1 MSPFLLSFFAASGVL
16 SLIFFTFGQAKLFL
30 SLYTESKP
38 RLMWAVM
45 TNRGQGMSLHKL
57 YGRQL
62 SALSLCLTLACAPL
76 FSVQADEPELVPTDG
91 SATLGETSQALV
103 QTEGQTPAVAMMAGI
118 QPLPE
123 GAAAKSRADIQ
134 SLLPA
139 NYTPVY
145 MNQLAALYAART
157 MKPMWENREAVQAF
171 QQQLAEVAIAGFQ
184 PQFTQ
189 WIELLTD
196 PAVSGMARDVVLSDA
211 MMGYLQF
218 ISSIPVQGNR
228 WLYSDKPYTLS
239 TPPLSVINQWQL
251 ALDNGVL
258 PQFVAGLAPQHPQYA
273 AMHQALLTQLTDS
286 RPWPQLTSSVKL
298 SPGQWSKDVPALRE
312 ILQRTGMMDSGPD
325 IALPGD
331 NSVVSPSAEP
341 VTKVRTTSTKPAVY
355 DRQLVDAV
363 KRFQTWQGLGA
374 DGVIGQ
380 STRDWLNVS
389 PAQRAGVLAL
399 NIQRLRL
406 LPGKLSTGIMV
417 NIPAYSLVYYL
428 DGNQVLASRVIVG
441 RPDRKTPMMSSALN
455 NVVVNPPWNVP
466 PTLARKDI
474 LPKVQ
479 NDPGYLESHGYTM
492 MRGWN
497 SNEAIN
503 PYNVDWSTITA
514 SNLPF
519 RFQQA
524 PGARNSLGRY
534 KFNMP
539 SSDAI
544 YLHDT
549 PNHNLFQKDTRALSS
564 GCVRVNKASELANM
578 LLQDAGWN
586 DSRISDALKEGNTR
600 YVNIR
605 QNIPVN
611 LYYLTAFVGADG
623 RAQYRTDIYNYDLP
637 ARSGAQILPKAEQLI
652 R

>member
-1 MSPFLLSFFAASGVL
+1 MLLN
-16 SLIFFTFGQAKLFL
+16 K
-30 SLYTESKP
+30 
-38 RLMWAVM
+38 MC
-45 TNRGQGMSLHKL
+45 
-57 YGRQL
+57 GRRL
-62 SALSLCLTLACAPL
+62 SAISLCLAVTFAPL
-76 FSVQADEPELVPTDG
+76 FNAQADEPEMIPGDSSASVSEQPTALSQPQVQS
-91 SATLGETSQALV
+91 SATAI
-103 QTEGQTPAVAMMAGI
+103 MAGI
-118 QPLPE
+118 QPLPQ
-123 GAAAKSRADIQ
+123 GVSVDQARAELQ
-134 SLLPA
+134 SQLPA
-139 NYTPVY
+139 GFTPVY
-145 MNQLAALYAART
+145 MSQLELLYAARE
-157 MKPMWENREAVQAF
+157 MKPMWENRDAVKAF

-184 PQFTQ
+184 PQFTT
-189 WIELLTD
+189 WVALLTD
-196 PAVSGMARDVVLSDA
+196 PAVSGQARDIVLSDA
-211 MMGYLQF
+211 MLGYLHF
-218 ISSIPVQGNR
+218 IANIPVKGNR
-228 WLYSDKPYTLS
+228 WLYSDKPYALT
-239 TPPLSVINQWQL
+239 TPPISVINQWQV
-251 ALDNGVL
+251 ALDNGQL
-258 PQFVAGLAPQHPQYA
+258 TSFVASLAPQHPQYA
-273 AMHQALLTQLTDS
+273 AMHESLLKLVSDT
-286 RPWPQLTSSVKL
+286 RPWPQLTSTATL
-298 SPGQWSKDVPALRE
+298 RPGEWSNDIPALRE
-312 ILQRTGMMDSGPD
+312 ILRRTGMLEST
-325 IALPGD
+325 
-331 NSVVSPSAEP
+331 VSTSAKEG
-341 VTKVRTTSTKPAVY
+341 RSAY
-355 DRQLVDAV
+355 DRELVDAV

-374 DGVIGQ
+374 DGAIGPA
-380 STRDWLNVS
+380 TRDWLNVT

-406 LPGKLSTGIMV
+406 LPSDLSTGIMV
-417 NIPAYSLVYYL
+417 NIPAYSLVYYQN
-428 DGNQVLASRVIVG
+428 GNQVLASRVVVG

-474 LPKVQ
+474 LPKLW
-479 NDPGYLESHGYTM
+479 NDPGYLERHGYTV

-497 SNEAIN
+497 SKETID
-503 PYNVDWSTITA
+503 PWQVDWATITA

-586 DSRISDALKEGNTR
+586 DTRISDALKQGDTR

-611 LYYLTAFVGADG
+611 LYYLTAFVGPDG
-623 RAQYRTDIYNYDLP
+623 RTQYRTDIYNYDLT
-637 ARSGAQILPKAEQLI
+637 ARSSAQIVSKAEQLI

>member
-1 MSPFLLSFFAASGVL
+1 MLL
-16 SLIFFTFGQAKLFL
+16 K
-30 SLYTESKP
+30 K
-38 RLMWAVM
+38 R
-45 TNRGQGMSLHKL
+45 

-62 SALSLCLTLACAPL
+62 SALSLSLAFAFAPL
-76 FSVQADEPELVPTDG
+76 FNVQAEEPEVVPTDS
-91 SATLGETSQALV
+91 SATIGEISSALS
-103 QTEGQTPAVAMMAGI
+103 QTENQSASVAKMAGE
-118 QPLPE
+118 QVLSAD
-123 GAAAKSRADIQ
+123 AAAKSRADIQ
-134 SLLPA
+134 AVLPSG
-139 NYTPVY
+139 YQPVF
-145 MNQLAALYAART
+145 MNPLVSLYAARD
-157 MKPMWENREAVQAF
+157 MKPMWDNREAVQAF

-184 PQFTQ
+184 PQFTT
-189 WIELLTD
+189 WVELLTD
-196 PAVSGMARDVVLSDA
+196 PAVNGLARDVVLSDA
-211 MMGYLQF
+211 MMGYLHF
-218 ISSIPVQGNR
+218 ISGIPTQGNR
-228 WLYSDKPYTLS
+228 WLYGTKPYSMS

-251 ALDNGVL
+251 ALDNGSL
-258 PQFVAGLAPQHPQYA
+258 PQFIAGLAPQHPQYTP
-273 AMHQALLTQLTDS
+273 MHQALLAQVADS
-286 RPWPQLTSSVKL
+286 RPWPQLTGKTSL
-298 SPGQWSKDVPALRE
+298 RPGEWSNDIGALRE
-312 ILQRTGMMDSGPD
+312 ILQRTGMLDDSVK

-331 NSVVSPSAEP
+331 DVVSPSAER
-341 VTKVRTTSTKPAVY
+341 KAKNSSRGVY
-355 DRQLVDAV
+355 DRQLVEGV
-363 KRFQTWQGLGA
+363 KRFQAWQGLGA

-406 LPGKLSTGIMV
+406 LPGNLSTGIMV
-417 NIPAYSLVYYL
+417 NIPAFSLVYYQ

-474 LPKVQ
+474 LPKVR
-479 NDPGYLESHGYTM
+479 NNPGYLEQHGYTV

-497 SNEAIN
+497 SKEAID
-503 PYNVDWSTITA
+503 PYQVDWETITA

-549 PNHNLFQKDTRALSS
+549 PNHNLFQRDGRALSS

-586 DSRISDALKEGNTR
+586 DARISDALKQGNTR

-623 RAQYRTDIYNYDLP
+623 RTQYRTDIYNYDLT
-637 ARSGAQILPKAEQLI
+637 ARSSAQILPKAEQLI

>member
-1 MSPFLLSFFAASGVL
+1 MLLNKICS
-16 SLIFFTFGQAKLFL
+16 
-30 SLYTESKP
+30 
-38 RLMWAVM
+38 R
-45 TNRGQGMSLHKL
+45 R
-57 YGRQL
+57 L
-62 SALSLCLTLACAPL
+62 SAISLCLAVTFAPL
-76 FSVQADEPELVPTDG
+76 FSVQADEPEMIPGDS
-91 SATLGETSQALV
+91 SATVSEQPTALSQPQA
-103 QTEGQTPAVAMMAGI
+103 QSPATAVMAGI

-123 GAAAKSRADIQ
+123 GISAEKARAELQ
-134 SLLPA
+134 SQLPSG
-139 NYTPVY
+139 YTPVY
-145 MNQLAALYAART
+145 LNQLELLYAARD
-157 MKPMWENREAVQAF
+157 MQPMWENRDAVKAF

-184 PQFTQ
+184 PQFTT
-189 WIELLTD
+189 WVALLTD
-196 PAVSGMARDVVLSDA
+196 PSVTGLARDAVLSDA
-211 MMGYLQF
+211 MMGYLHF
-218 ISSIPVQGNR
+218 IANIPVKGTR
-228 WLYSDKPYTLS
+228 WLYSDKPYALA
-239 TPPLSVINQWQL
+239 TPPLSVINQWQI
-251 ALDNGVL
+251 ALDNGQL
-258 PQFVAGLAPQHPQYA
+258 TTFVASLAPQHPQYA
-273 AMHQALLTQLTDS
+273 ALHDS
-286 RPWPQLTSSVKL
+286 LKKLVSDARPWPQLTSTATL
-298 SPGQWSKDVPALRE
+298 RPGQWSNDVPALRE
-312 ILQRTGMMDSGPD
+312 ILQRTGMLEGGPK

-331 NSVVSPSAEP
+331 DVAAEVVVSPSAVAVEP
-341 VTKVRTTSTKPAVY
+341 AAVKPVARQSTQRSQPAPAVRAAY
-355 DRQLVDAV
+355 DRELVDAV

-374 DGVIGQ
+374 DGAVGPA
-380 STRDWLNVS
+380 TREWLNVT

-406 LPGKLSTGIMV
+406 LPGELSTGIMV
-417 NIPAYSLVYYL
+417 NIPAYSLVYYQN
-428 DGNQVLASRVIVG
+428 GNQVLASRVIVG

-474 LPKVQ
+474 LPKVW
-479 NDPGYLESHGYTM
+479 NDPGYLERHGYTV

-497 SNEAIN
+497 SKETIN
-503 PYNVDWSTITA
+503 PWQVDWSTITP

-524 PGARNSLGRY
+524 PGAHNSLGRY

-586 DSRISDALKEGNTR
+586 DTRISDALKQGDTR

-623 RAQYRTDIYNYDLP
+623 RTQYRTDIYNYDLT
-637 ARSGAQILPKAEQLI
+637 ARSSAQIVSKAEQLI

>member
-1 MSPFLLSFFAASGVL
+1 MLLN
-16 SLIFFTFGQAKLFL
+16 K
-30 SLYTESKP
+30 
-38 RLMWAVM
+38 MC
-45 TNRGQGMSLHKL
+45 
-57 YGRQL
+57 GRCL
-62 SALSLCLTLACAPL
+62 SAISLCLAVTFAPL
-76 FSVQADEPELVPTDG
+76 FNAQADEPEMIPGD
-91 SATLGETSQALV
+91 S
-103 QTEGQTPAVAMMAGI
+103 AVAATAIMAGI

-123 GAAAKSRADIQ
+123 GVSAEKVRADLQ
-134 SLLPA
+134 SQLPSG
-139 NYTPVY
+139 YTPVY
-145 MNQLAALYAART
+145 MSQLTLLYAARD
-157 MKPMWENREAVQAF
+157 MKPMWDNRDAVKAF

-184 PQFTQ
+184 PQFTA
-189 WIELLTD
+189 WVALLTD
-196 PAVSGMARDVVLSDA
+196 PAVNGMARDVVLSDA
-211 MMGYLQF
+211 MMGYLHF
-218 ISSIPVQGNR
+218 IANIPVKGQR
-228 WLYSDKPYTLS
+228 WLYSNKPYALA
-239 TPPLSVINQWQL
+239 TPPVSVINQWQI
-251 ALDNGVL
+251 ALEEGQL
-258 PQFVAGLAPQHPQYA
+258 PMFVASLAPQHPQYA
-273 AMHQALLTQLTDS
+273 PMHDALLKLVADS
-286 RPWPQLTSSVKL
+286 RPWPQLTNTATL
-298 SPGQWSKDVPALRE
+298 RPGQWSNDVPALRE
-312 ILQRTGMMDSGPD
+312 ILQRTGMLDGGPK

-331 NSVVSPSAEP
+331 NTADSAVVSPSAVVDETSVAHDEP
-341 VTKVRTTSTKPAVY
+341 TARRSKPAPAARAY
-355 DRQLVDAV
+355 DRELVEAV
-363 KRFQTWQGLGA
+363 KRFQAWQGLGA
-374 DGVIGQ
+374 DGVIGPA
-380 STRDWLNVS
+380 TRNWLNMT

-406 LPGKLSTGIMV
+406 LPAELSTGIMV
-417 NIPAYSLVYYL
+417 NIPAYSLVYYQN
-428 DGNQVLASRVIVG
+428 GNQVLASRVIVG

-474 LPKVQ
+474 LPKVW
-479 NDPGYLESHGYTM
+479 NDPGYLERHGYTV

-497 SNEAIN
+497 SKEAID
-503 PYNVDWSTITA
+503 PWQVDWATITP

-524 PGARNSLGRY
+524 PGAHNSLGRY

-549 PNHNLFQKDTRALSS
+549 PNHTLFQRDARALSS

-586 DSRISDALKEGNTR
+586 DARISGALKQGDTR

-623 RAQYRTDIYNYDLP
+623 RMQYRTDIYNYDLT
-637 ARSGAQILPKAEQLI
+637 ARSSAQIVPKVEQLI

>member
-1 MSPFLLSFFAASGVL
+1 MLLKK
-16 SLIFFTFGQAKLFL
+16 I
-30 SLYTESKP
+30 
-38 RLMWAVM
+38 
-45 TNRGQGMSLHKL
+45 H
-57 YGRQL
+57 GRQL
-62 SALSLCLTLACAPL
+62 SALGVCMTLIFAPL
-76 FSVQADEPELVPTDG
+76 FNAQADEPEVVPVDS
-91 SATLGETSQALV
+91 SATMGAQPTSLLQPLDQSSA
-103 QTEGQTPAVAMMAGI
+103 TAIMAGI
-118 QPLPE
+118 
-123 GAAAKSRADIQ
+123 KT
-134 SLLPA
+134 LPA
-139 NYTPVY
+139 DVDTQAVRQQLQSGLPSGYTPAY
-145 MNQLAALYAART
+145 LNQLTLLYAARQ
-157 MKPMWENREAVQAF
+157 MKPMWDDRDAVRAF

-184 PQFTQ
+184 PQFTA
-189 WIELLTD
+189 WVELLTD
-196 PAVSGMARDVVLSDA
+196 PTVTGMARDVVLSDA

-218 ISSIPVQGNR
+218 VAGIPVNGNR
-228 WLYSDKPYTLS
+228 WLYSEKPYKLA
-239 TPPLSVINQWQL
+239 TPALSVINQWQVS
-251 ALDNGVL
+251 LDKGTLVR
-258 PQFVAGLAPQHPQYA
+258 FIASLAPAHPQYA
-273 AMHQALLTQLTDS
+273 TMHQSLLQLVADT
-286 RPWPQLTSSVKL
+286 RPWPQLRGTSTL
-298 SPGQWSKDVPALRE
+298 RPGQWSSDVPALRE
-312 ILQRTGMMDSGPD
+312 ILRRTGEADAGPK

-331 NSVVSPSAEP
+331 DPQSVVVSPSAP
-341 VTKVRTTSTKPAVY
+341 VKKKKSAVSADKPAAY
-355 DRQLVDAV
+355 DRELVAAV
-363 KRFQTWQGLGA
+363 KAFQTAQGLGA

-406 LPGKLSTGIMV
+406 LPGTLSTGIMV
-417 NIPAYSLVYYL
+417 NIPAYSLVYYQN
-428 DGNQVLASRVIVG
+428 GSEVLASRVIVG

-474 LPKVQ
+474 LPKLW
-479 NDPGYLESHGYTM
+479 NDPGYLERHGYTV

-497 SNEAIN
+497 SNQAID
-503 PYNVDWSTITA
+503 PYQVDWSTITP

-524 PGARNSLGRY
+524 PGERNSLGRY

-578 LLQDAGWN
+578 LLGDAGWN
-586 DSRISDALKEGNTR
+586 DTRISDALKEGNTR

-623 RAQYRTDIYNYDLP
+623 RTQYRTDIYNYDLT

>member
-1 MSPFLLSFFAASGVL
+1 MLLN
-16 SLIFFTFGQAKLFL
+16 K
-30 SLYTESKP
+30 
-38 RLMWAVM
+38 MC
-45 TNRGQGMSLHKL
+45 
-57 YGRQL
+57 GRRL
-62 SALSLCLTLACAPL
+62 SAISLCLAVTFAPL
-76 FSVQADEPELVPTDG
+76 FNAQADEPEMIPGDSSASVSEQPTALSQPQVQS
-91 SATLGETSQALV
+91 SATAI
-103 QTEGQTPAVAMMAGI
+103 MAGI
-118 QPLPE
+118 QPLPQ
-123 GAAAKSRADIQ
+123 GVSVDQARAELQ
-134 SLLPA
+134 SQLPA
-139 NYTPVY
+139 GFTPVY
-145 MNQLAALYAART
+145 MSQLELLYAARE
-157 MKPMWENREAVQAF
+157 MKPMWENRDAVKAF

-184 PQFTQ
+184 PQFTT
-189 WIELLTD
+189 WVALLTD
-196 PAVSGMARDVVLSDA
+196 PAVTGQARDIVLSDA
-211 MMGYLQF
+211 MMGYLH
-218 ISSIPVQGNR
+218 IIANIPVKGNR
-228 WLYSDKPYTLS
+228 WLYSGKPYALT
-239 TPPLSVINQWQL
+239 TPPISVINQWQV
-251 ALDNGVL
+251 ALDNGQL
-258 PQFVAGLAPQHPQYA
+258 TSFVASLAPQHPQYA
-273 AMHQALLTQLTDS
+273 AMHESLLKLVSDT
-286 RPWPQLTSSVKL
+286 RPWPQLTSTATL
-298 SPGQWSKDVPALRE
+298 RPGEWSNDIPALRE
-312 ILQRTGMMDSGPD
+312 ILRRTGMLEST
-325 IALPGD
+325 
-331 NSVVSPSAEP
+331 VSTSAKEG
-341 VTKVRTTSTKPAVY
+341 RSAY
-355 DRQLVDAV
+355 DRELVDAV

-374 DGVIGQ
+374 DGAIGPA
-380 STRDWLNVS
+380 TRDWLNVT

-406 LPGKLSTGIMV
+406 LPSELSTGIMV
-417 NIPAYSLVYYL
+417 NIPAYSLVYYQN
-428 DGNQVLASRVIVG
+428 GNQVLASRVIVG

-474 LPKVQ
+474 LPKLW
-479 NDPGYLESHGYTM
+479 NDPGYLERHGYTV

-497 SNEAIN
+497 SKETID
-503 PYNVDWSTITA
+503 PWQVDWATITA

-586 DSRISDALKEGNTR
+586 DTRISDALKQGDTR

-611 LYYLTAFVGADG
+611 LYYLTAFVGPDG
-623 RAQYRTDIYNYDLP
+623 RTQYRTDIYNYDLT
-637 ARSGAQILPKAEQLI
+637 ARSSAQIVSKAEQLI

>member
-1 MSPFLLSFFAASGVL
+1 
-16 SLIFFTFGQAKLFL
+16 
-30 SLYTESKP
+30 
-38 RLMWAVM
+38 
-45 TNRGQGMSLHKL
+45 
-57 YGRQL
+57 
-62 SALSLCLTLACAPL
+62 
-76 FSVQADEPELVPTDG
+76 
-91 SATLGETSQALV
+91 
-103 QTEGQTPAVAMMAGI
+103 MAGI
-118 QPLPE
+118 QPLPQ
-123 GAAAKSRADIQ
+123 GVSVDQARAELQ
-134 SLLPA
+134 SQLPA
-139 NYTPVY
+139 GFTPVY
-145 MNQLAALYAART
+145 MSQLELLYAARE
-157 MKPMWENREAVQAF
+157 MKPMWENRDAVKAF

-184 PQFTQ
+184 PQFTTQ
-189 WIELLTD
+189 VALLTD
-196 PAVSGMARDVVLSDA
+196 PAVSGRARDIVLSDA
-211 MMGYLQF
+211 MLGYLHF
-218 ISSIPVQGNR
+218 IANIPVKGNR
-228 WLYSDKPYTLS
+228 WLYSDKPYALT
-239 TPPLSVINQWQL
+239 TPPISVINQWQV
-251 ALDNGVL
+251 ALDNGQL
-258 PQFVAGLAPQHPQYA
+258 TSFVASLPPQHPQYA
-273 AMHQALLTQLTDS
+273 AMHESLLKLVSDT
-286 RPWPQLTSSVKL
+286 RPSPQLTSTATL
-298 SPGQWSKDVPALRE
+298 RPGEWSNDIPALRE
-312 ILQRTGMMDSGPD
+312 ILRRTGMLES
-325 IALPGD
+325 A
-331 NSVVSPSAEP
+331 VSTSAKEG
-341 VTKVRTTSTKPAVY
+341 RSAY
-355 DRQLVDAV
+355 DRELVDAV

-374 DGVIGQ
+374 DGAIGPA
-380 STRDWLNVS
+380 TRDWLNVT

-406 LPGKLSTGIMV
+406 LPSELSTGIMV
-417 NIPAYSLVYYL
+417 NIPAYSLVYYQN
-428 DGNQVLASRVIVG
+428 GNQVLASRVIVG

-474 LPKVQ
+474 LPKLW
-479 NDPGYLESHGYTM
+479 NDPGYLERHGYTV

-497 SNEAIN
+497 SKETID
-503 PYNVDWSTITA
+503 PWQVDWATITA

-586 DSRISDALKEGNTR
+586 DTRISDVLKQGDTR

-611 LYYLTAFVGADG
+611 LYYLTAFVGPDG
-623 RAQYRTDIYNYDLP
+623 RTQYRTDIYNYDLT
-637 ARSGAQILPKAEQLI
+637 ARSSAQIVSKAEQLI

>member
-1 MSPFLLSFFAASGVL
+1 MLLN
-16 SLIFFTFGQAKLFL
+16 K
-30 SLYTESKP
+30 
-38 RLMWAVM
+38 MC
-45 TNRGQGMSLHKL
+45 
-57 YGRQL
+57 GRRL
-62 SALSLCLTLACAPL
+62 SAISLCLAVTFAPL
-76 FSVQADEPELVPTDG
+76 FNAQADEPEMIPGDS
-91 SATLGETSQALV
+91 SATVSEQPTALSQPQA
-103 QTEGQTPAVAMMAGI
+103 QSSATAIMAGI

-123 GAAAKSRADIQ
+123 GVSVDKARAELQ
-134 SLLPA
+134 SQLPA
-139 NYTPVY
+139 GFTPVY
-145 MNQLAALYAART
+145 MSQLELLYAARE
-157 MKPMWENREAVQAF
+157 MKPMWENRDAVKAF

-184 PQFTQ
+184 PQFTT
-189 WIELLTD
+189 WVALLTD
-196 PAVSGMARDVVLSDA
+196 PAVTGQARDILLSDA
-211 MMGYLQF
+211 MMGYLHF
-218 ISSIPVQGNR
+218 IANIPVKGNR
-228 WLYSDKPYTLS
+228 WLYSDKPYALT
-239 TPPLSVINQWQL
+239 TPPISVINQWQV
-251 ALDNGVL
+251 ALDNGQL
-258 PQFVAGLAPQHPQYA
+258 TSFVASLAPQHPQYA
-273 AMHQALLTQLTDS
+273 AMHDSLLKLVGDT
-286 RPWPQLTSSVKL
+286 RPWPQLTSTATL
-298 SPGQWSKDVPALRE
+298 RPGEWSKDIPALRE
-312 ILQRTGMMDSGPD
+312 ILRRTGM
-325 IALPGD
+325 LE
-331 NSVVSPSAEP
+331 SVVSTAAKEGRSA
-341 VTKVRTTSTKPAVY
+341 Y
-355 DRQLVDAV
+355 DRELVDAV

-374 DGVIGQ
+374 DGAIGPA
-380 STRDWLNVS
+380 TRDWLNVT

-406 LPGKLSTGIMV
+406 LPGTLSTGIMV
-417 NIPAYSLVYYL
+417 NIPAYSLVYYQN
-428 DGNQVLASRVIVG
+428 GNQVLASRVIVG

-474 LPKVQ
+474 LPKVW
-479 NDPGYLESHGYTM
+479 NDPGYLERHGYTV

-497 SNEAIN
+497 SKETID
-503 PYNVDWSTITA
+503 PWQVDWATITA

-549 PNHNLFQKDTRALSS
+549 PNHTLFQKDSRALSS

-586 DSRISDALKEGNTR
+586 DTRISDALKQGDTR

-611 LYYLTAFVGADG
+611 LYYLTAFVGPDG
-623 RAQYRTDIYNYDLP
+623 RTQYRTDIYNYDQT
-637 ARSGAQILPKAEQLI
+637 ARSSAQIVSKAEQLI

>member
-1 MSPFLLSFFAASGVL
+1 MLLNKICS
-16 SLIFFTFGQAKLFL
+16 
-30 SLYTESKP
+30 
-38 RLMWAVM
+38 R
-45 TNRGQGMSLHKL
+45 R
-57 YGRQL
+57 L
-62 SALSLCLTLACAPL
+62 SAISLCLAVTFAPL
-76 FSVQADEPELVPTDG
+76 FSVQADEPEMIPGDS
-91 SATLGETSQALV
+91 SATVSEQPTALSQPQA
-103 QTEGQTPAVAMMAGI
+103 QSPATAVMAGI

-123 GAAAKSRADIQ
+123 GISAEKARAELQ
-134 SLLPA
+134 SQLPSG
-139 NYTPVY
+139 YTPVY
-145 MNQLAALYAART
+145 LNQLELLYAARD
-157 MKPMWENREAVQAF
+157 MQPMWENRDAVKAF

-184 PQFTQ
+184 PQFTT
-189 WIELLTD
+189 WVALLTD
-196 PAVSGMARDVVLSDA
+196 PSVTGLARDAVLSDA
-211 MMGYLQF
+211 IMGYLHF
-218 ISSIPVQGNR
+218 IANIPVKGTR
-228 WLYSDKPYTLS
+228 WLYSDKPYALA
-239 TPPLSVINQWQL
+239 TPPLSVINQWQV
-251 ALDNGVL
+251 ALDNGQL
-258 PQFVAGLAPQHPQYA
+258 TTFVAILAPQHPQYA
-273 AMHQALLTQLTDS
+273 ALHDS
-286 RPWPQLTSSVKL
+286 LKKLVSDARPWPQLTSTATL
-298 SPGQWSKDVPALRE
+298 RPGQWSNDVPALRE
-312 ILQRTGMMDSGPD
+312 ILQRIGMLEGGPK

-331 NSVVSPSAEP
+331 DVAADVVVSPSAVAVEP
-341 VTKVRTTSTKPAVY
+341 AAVKPVARQSTQRSQPAPAVRAAY
-355 DRQLVDAV
+355 DRELVDAV

-374 DGVIGQ
+374 DGAVGPA
-380 STRDWLNVS
+380 TREWLNVT

-406 LPGKLSTGIMV
+406 LPGELSTGIMV
-417 NIPAYSLVYYL
+417 NIPAYSLVYYQN
-428 DGNQVLASRVIVG
+428 GNQVLASRVIVG

-474 LPKVQ
+474 LPKVW
-479 NDPGYLESHGYTM
+479 NDPGYLERHGYTV

-497 SNEAIN
+497 SKETIN
-503 PYNVDWSTITA
+503 PWQVDWSTITP

-524 PGARNSLGRY
+524 PGAHNSLGRY

-586 DSRISDALKEGNTR
+586 DTRISDALKQGDTR

-623 RAQYRTDIYNYDLP
+623 RTQYRTDIYNYDLT
-637 ARSGAQILPKAEQLI
+637 ARSSAQIVSKAEQLI

>member
-1 MSPFLLSFFAASGVL
+1 MLLNKICS
-16 SLIFFTFGQAKLFL
+16 
-30 SLYTESKP
+30 
-38 RLMWAVM
+38 R
-45 TNRGQGMSLHKL
+45 R
-57 YGRQL
+57 L
-62 SALSLCLTLACAPL
+62 SAISLCLAVTFAPL
-76 FSVQADEPELVPTDG
+76 FSVQADEPEMIPGDS
-91 SATLGETSQALV
+91 SATVSEQPTALSQPQA
-103 QTEGQTPAVAMMAGI
+103 QSPATAVMAGI

-123 GAAAKSRADIQ
+123 GISAEKARAELQ
-134 SLLPA
+134 SQLPSG
-139 NYTPVY
+139 YTPVY
-145 MNQLAALYAART
+145 LNQLELLYAARD
-157 MKPMWENREAVQAF
+157 MQPMWENRDAVKAF

-184 PQFTQ
+184 PQFTT
-189 WIELLTD
+189 WVALLTD
-196 PAVSGMARDVVLSDA
+196 PSVTGLARDAVLSDA
-211 MMGYLQF
+211 IMGYLHF
-218 ISSIPVQGNR
+218 IANIPVKGTR
-228 WLYSDKPYTLS
+228 WLYSDKPYALA
-239 TPPLSVINQWQL
+239 TPPLSVINQWQV
-251 ALDNGVL
+251 ALDNGQL
-258 PQFVAGLAPQHPQYA
+258 TTFVASLAPQHPQYA
-273 AMHQALLTQLTDS
+273 ALHDS
-286 RPWPQLTSSVKL
+286 LKKLVSDARPWPQLTSTATL
-298 SPGQWSKDVPALRE
+298 RPGQWSNDVPALRE
-312 ILQRTGMMDSGPD
+312 ILQRTGMLEGGPK

-331 NSVVSPSAEP
+331 DVAADVVVSPSAVAVEP
-341 VTKVRTTSTKPAVY
+341 AAVKPVARQSTQRSQPAPTVRAAY
-355 DRQLVDAV
+355 DRELVDAV

-374 DGVIGQ
+374 DGAVGPA
-380 STRDWLNVS
+380 TREWLNVT

-406 LPGKLSTGIMV
+406 LPGELSTGIMV
-417 NIPAYSLVYYL
+417 NIPAYSLVYYQN
-428 DGNQVLASRVIVG
+428 GNQVLASRVIVG

-474 LPKVQ
+474 LPKVW
-479 NDPGYLESHGYTM
+479 NDPGYLERHGYTV

-497 SNEAIN
+497 SKETIN
-503 PYNVDWSTITA
+503 PWQVDWSTITP

-524 PGARNSLGRY
+524 PGAHNSLGRY

-586 DSRISDALKEGNTR
+586 DTRISDALKQGDTR

-623 RAQYRTDIYNYDLP
+623 RTQYRTDIYNYDLT
-637 ARSGAQILPKAEQLI
+637 ARSSAQIVSKAEQLI

>member
-1 MSPFLLSFFAASGVL
+1 MLLNKICS
-16 SLIFFTFGQAKLFL
+16 
-30 SLYTESKP
+30 
-38 RLMWAVM
+38 R
-45 TNRGQGMSLHKL
+45 R
-57 YGRQL
+57 L
-62 SALSLCLTLACAPL
+62 SAISLCLAVTFAPL
-76 FSVQADEPELVPTDG
+76 FSVQADEPEMIPGDS
-91 SATLGETSQALV
+91 SATVSEQPTALSQPQA
-103 QTEGQTPAVAMMAGI
+103 QSPATAVMAGI

-123 GAAAKSRADIQ
+123 GISAEKARAELQ
-134 SLLPA
+134 SQLPSG
-139 NYTPVY
+139 YTPVY
-145 MNQLAALYAART
+145 LNQLELLYAARD
-157 MKPMWENREAVQAF
+157 MQPMWENRDAVKAF

-184 PQFTQ
+184 PQFTT
-189 WIELLTD
+189 WVALLTD
-196 PAVSGMARDVVLSDA
+196 PSVTGLARDAVLSDA
-211 MMGYLQF
+211 MMGYLHF
-218 ISSIPVQGNR
+218 IANIPVKGTR
-228 WLYSDKPYTLS
+228 WLYSDKPYALA
-239 TPPLSVINQWQL
+239 TPPLSVINQWQI
-251 ALDNGVL
+251 ALDNGQL
-258 PQFVAGLAPQHPQYA
+258 TTFVASLAPQHPQYA
-273 AMHQALLTQLTDS
+273 ALHDS
-286 RPWPQLTSSVKL
+286 LKKLVSDARPWPQLTSTATL
-298 SPGQWSKDVPALRE
+298 RPGQWSNDVPALRE
-312 ILQRTGMMDSGPD
+312 ILQRTGMLEGGPK

-331 NSVVSPSAEP
+331 DVAADVVVSPSAVAVEP
-341 VTKVRTTSTKPAVY
+341 AAVKPVARQSTQRSQSAPAVRAAY
-355 DRQLVDAV
+355 DRELVDAV

-374 DGVIGQ
+374 DGAVGPA
-380 STRDWLNVS
+380 TREWLNVT

-406 LPGKLSTGIMV
+406 LPGELSTGIMV
-417 NIPAYSLVYYL
+417 NIPAYSLVYYQN
-428 DGNQVLASRVIVG
+428 GNQVLASRVIVG

-474 LPKVQ
+474 LPKVW
-479 NDPGYLESHGYTM
+479 NDPGYLERHGYTV

-497 SNEAIN
+497 SKETIN
-503 PYNVDWSTITA
+503 PWQVDWSTITP

-524 PGARNSLGRY
+524 PGAHNSLGRY

-586 DSRISDALKEGNTR
+586 DTRISDALKQGDTR

-623 RAQYRTDIYNYDLP
+623 RTQYRTDIYNYDLT
-637 ARSGAQILPKAEQLI
+637 ARSSAQIVSKAEQLI

>member
-1 MSPFLLSFFAASGVL
+1 C
-16 SLIFFTFGQAKLFL
+16 
-30 SLYTESKP
+30 
-38 RLMWAVM
+38 
-45 TNRGQGMSLHKL
+45 
-57 YGRQL
+57 GRRL
-62 SALSLCLTLACAPL
+62 SAISLCLAVTFAPL
-76 FSVQADEPELVPTDG
+76 FNAQADEPEMIPGDS
-91 SATLGETSQALV
+91 SATVSEQPTALSQP
-103 QTEGQTPAVAMMAGI
+103 QGQSFATAVMAGI
-118 QPLPE
+118 QALPD
-123 GAAAKSRADIQ
+123 GASVDNARAELRSQ
-134 SLLPA
+134 LPVG
-139 NYTPVY
+139 YTPVY
-145 MNQLAALYAART
+145 MSQLELLYAARD
-157 MKPMWENREAVQAF
+157 MKPMWENRDAVKAF

-184 PQFTQ
+184 PQFTN
-189 WIELLTD
+189 WVALLTD
-196 PAVSGMARDVVLSDA
+196 PGVTGLARDAVLSDA
-211 MMGYLQF
+211 MMGYLHF
-218 ISSIPVQGNR
+218 IANIPVKGNR
-228 WLYSDKPYTLS
+228 WLYSDKPYALT
-239 TPPLSVINQWQL
+239 TPPISVINQWQV
-251 ALDNGVL
+251 ALDNGQL
-258 PQFVAGLAPQHPQYA
+258 TPFIASLTPQHPQYA
-273 AMHQALLTQLTDS
+273 AMHESLLKLVGDS
-286 RPWPQLTSSVKL
+286 RPWPQLTSTATL
-298 SPGQWSKDVPALRE
+298 RPGEWSNDIPALRE
-312 ILQRTGMMDSGPD
+312 ILQRTGMLDATVSTSAREGRSAYDS
-325 IALPGD
+325 
-331 NSVVSPSAEP
+331 E
-341 VTKVRTTSTKPAVY
+341 
-355 DRQLVDAV
+355 LVAAV

-374 DGVIGQ
+374 DGAIGPA
-380 STRDWLNVS
+380 TRDWLNVT

-406 LPGKLSTGIMV
+406 LPGEMSTGIMV
-417 NIPAYSLVYYL
+417 NIPAYSLVYYQN
-428 DGNQVLASRVIVG
+428 GNQVLDSRVIVG

-474 LPKVQ
+474 LPKVW
-479 NDPGYLESHGYTM
+479 NDPGYLERHGYTV

-497 SNEAIN
+497 SKETID
-503 PYNVDWSTITA
+503 PWQVDWATITP

-586 DSRISDALKEGNTR
+586 DSRISDALKQGDTR

-611 LYYLTAFVGADG
+611 LYYLTAFVGPDG
-623 RAQYRTDIYNYDLP
+623 RTQYRTDIYNYDLT
-637 ARSGAQILPKAEQLI
+637 ARSSAQIVSKVEQLI

>member
-1 MSPFLLSFFAASGVL
+1 MLLN
-16 SLIFFTFGQAKLFL
+16 K
-30 SLYTESKP
+30 
-38 RLMWAVM
+38 MC
-45 TNRGQGMSLHKL
+45 
-57 YGRQL
+57 GRRL
-62 SALSLCLTLACAPL
+62 SAISLCLAVTFAPL
-76 FSVQADEPELVPTDG
+76 FNAQADEPEMIPGDSSASVSEQPTVLSQPQVQS
-91 SATLGETSQALV
+91 SATAI
-103 QTEGQTPAVAMMAGI
+103 MAGI
-118 QPLPE
+118 QPLPQ
-123 GAAAKSRADIQ
+123 GVSVDQARAELQ
-134 SLLPA
+134 SQLPA
-139 NYTPVY
+139 GFTPVY
-145 MNQLAALYAART
+145 MSQLELLYAARE
-157 MKPMWENREAVQAF
+157 MKPMWENRDAVKAF

-184 PQFTQ
+184 PQFTT
-189 WIELLTD
+189 WVALLTD
-196 PAVSGMARDVVLSDA
+196 PAVSGQVRDIVLSDA
-211 MMGYLQF
+211 MLGYLHF
-218 ISSIPVQGNR
+218 IANIPVKGNR
-228 WLYSDKPYTLS
+228 WLYSDKPYALT
-239 TPPLSVINQWQL
+239 TPPISVINQWQV
-251 ALDNGVL
+251 ALDNGQL
-258 PQFVAGLAPQHPQYA
+258 TSFVASLAPQHPQYA
-273 AMHQALLTQLTDS
+273 AMHESLLKLVSDT
-286 RPWPQLTSSVKL
+286 RPWPQLTSTATL
-298 SPGQWSKDVPALRE
+298 RPGEWSNDIPALRE
-312 ILQRTGMMDSGPD
+312 ILRRTGMLEST
-325 IALPGD
+325 
-331 NSVVSPSAEP
+331 VSTSAKEG
-341 VTKVRTTSTKPAVY
+341 RSAY
-355 DRQLVDAV
+355 DRELVDAV

-374 DGVIGQ
+374 DGAIGPA
-380 STRDWLNVS
+380 TRDWLNVT

-406 LPGKLSTGIMV
+406 LPSDLSTGIMV
-417 NIPAYSLVYYL
+417 NIPAYSLVYYQN
-428 DGNQVLASRVIVG
+428 GNQVLASRVIVG

-474 LPKVQ
+474 LPKLW
-479 NDPGYLESHGYTM
+479 NDPGYLERHGYTV

-497 SNEAIN
+497 SKETID
-503 PYNVDWSTITA
+503 PWQVDWATITA

-586 DSRISDALKEGNTR
+586 DTRISDALKQGDTR

-611 LYYLTAFVGADG
+611 LYYLTAFVGPDG
-623 RAQYRTDIYNYDLP
+623 RTQYRTDIYNYDLT
-637 ARSGAQILPKAEQLI
+637 ARSSAQIVSKAEQLI

>member
-1 MSPFLLSFFAASGVL
+1 MLL
-16 SLIFFTFGQAKLFL
+16 KN
-30 SLYTESKP
+30 
-38 RLMWAVM
+38 AVY
-45 TNRGQGMSLHKL
+45 R
-57 YGRQL
+57 RL
-62 SALSLCLTLACAPL
+62 SALSVCLAFAFAPL
-76 FSVQADEPELVPTDG
+76 FSVQADEPELVPTDS
-91 SATLGETSQALV
+91 SATMGENATALV
-103 QTEGQTPAVAMMAGI
+103 QPATESDTVAMMAGLK
-118 QPLPE
+118 PLPE
-123 GAAAKSRADIQ
+123 GAAEKARSQIA

-139 NYTPVY
+139 DYKPVY
-145 MNQLAALYAART
+145 MNALAAMYAARD

-184 PQFTQ
+184 PQFTT
-189 WIELLTD
+189 WVGLLTD
-196 PAVSGMARDVVLSDA
+196 PAVSGDARDIVLSDA
-211 MMGYLQF
+211 MMGYLHF
-218 ISSIPVQGNR
+218 ISNIPLQGNR
-228 WLYSDKPYTLS
+228 WLYSSKPYTLA
-239 TPPLSVINQWQL
+239 TPPLSVINQWQV
-251 ALDNGVL
+251 ALDNGAL
-258 PQFVAGLAPQHPQYA
+258 PQFLAELAPQHPQYA
-273 AMHQALLTQLTDS
+273 AMHQTLLALVADS
-286 RPWPQLTSSVKL
+286 GPWPELTSTAKL
-298 SPGQWSKDVPALRE
+298 SPGQRSKDVPALRE
-312 ILQRTGMMDSGPD
+312 ILRRTGMLETTPD

-331 NSVVSPSAEP
+331 NAVVSPSAQ
-341 VTKVRTTSTKPAVY
+341 PAGKAKNESLVY
-355 DRQLVDAV
+355 DRALVDAV

-380 STRDWLNVS
+380 GTRSWLNVTS
-389 PAQRAGVLAL
+389 AQRAGVLAL

-417 NIPAYSLVYYL
+417 NIPAFSLVYYQNG
-428 DGNQVLASRVIVG
+428 DQVLASRVIVG
-441 RPDRKTPMMSSALN
+441 RPDRKTPLMSSALN

-474 LPKVQ
+474 LPKVW
-479 NDPGYLESHGYTM
+479 NDPGYLERHNYTVL
-492 MRGWN
+492 RGWN
-497 SNEAIN
+497 SKEAID
-503 PYNVDWSTITA
+503 PWMVDWSTITP

-524 PGARNSLGRY
+524 PGATNSLGRY

-549 PNHNLFQKDTRALSS
+549 PNHNLFQKDVRALSS

-586 DSRISDALKEGNTR
+586 DTRISDALKQGDTR

-605 QNIPVN
+605 ENIPVN

-623 RAQYRTDIYNYDLP
+623 RTQYRTDIYNYDLT
-637 ARSGAQILPKAEQLI
+637 ARSGAQILSKAEQLI

>member
-1 MSPFLLSFFAASGVL
+1 MLLNKICS
-16 SLIFFTFGQAKLFL
+16 
-30 SLYTESKP
+30 
-38 RLMWAVM
+38 R
-45 TNRGQGMSLHKL
+45 R
-57 YGRQL
+57 L
-62 SALSLCLTLACAPL
+62 SAISLCLAVTFAPL
-76 FSVQADEPELVPTDG
+76 FSVQADEPEMIPGDS
-91 SATLGETSQALV
+91 SATVSEQPTALSQPQA
-103 QTEGQTPAVAMMAGI
+103 QSPATAVMAGI
-118 QPLPE
+118 QLLPE
-123 GAAAKSRADIQ
+123 GISAEKARAELQ
-134 SLLPA
+134 SQLPSG
-139 NYTPVY
+139 YTPVY
-145 MNQLAALYAART
+145 LNQLELLYAARD
-157 MKPMWENREAVQAF
+157 MQPMWENRDAVKAF

-184 PQFTQ
+184 PQFTT
-189 WIELLTD
+189 WVALLTD
-196 PAVSGMARDVVLSDA
+196 PSVTGLARDAVLSDA
-211 MMGYLQF
+211 MMGYLHF
-218 ISSIPVQGNR
+218 IANIPVKGTR
-228 WLYSDKPYTLS
+228 WLYSDKPYALA
-239 TPPLSVINQWQL
+239 TPPLSVINQWQI
-251 ALDNGVL
+251 ALDNGQL
-258 PQFVAGLAPQHPQYA
+258 TTFVASLAPQHPQYA
-273 AMHQALLTQLTDS
+273 ALHDS
-286 RPWPQLTSSVKL
+286 LKKLVSDARPWPQLTSTATL
-298 SPGQWSKDVPALRE
+298 RPGQWSNDVPALRE
-312 ILQRTGMMDSGPD
+312 ILQRTGMLEGGPK

-331 NSVVSPSAEP
+331 DVAADVVVSPSAVAVEP
-341 VTKVRTTSTKPAVY
+341 AAVKPVARQSTQRSQPAPAVRAAY
-355 DRQLVDAV
+355 DRELVDAV

-374 DGVIGQ
+374 DGAVGPA
-380 STRDWLNVS
+380 TREWLNVT

-406 LPGKLSTGIMV
+406 LPGELSTGIMV
-417 NIPAYSLVYYL
+417 NIPAYSLVYYQN
-428 DGNQVLASRVIVG
+428 GNQVLASRVIVG

-474 LPKVQ
+474 LPKVW
-479 NDPGYLESHGYTM
+479 NDPGYLERHSYTV

-497 SNEAIN
+497 SKETIN
-503 PYNVDWSTITA
+503 PWQVDWSTITP

-524 PGARNSLGRY
+524 PGAHNSLGRY

-586 DSRISDALKEGNTR
+586 DTRISDALKQGDTR

-623 RAQYRTDIYNYDLP
+623 RTQYRTDIYNYDLT
-637 ARSGAQILPKAEQLI
+637 ARSSAQIVSKAEQLI